1 MTTDDLEKDEQ
12 KTIPELEQIITE
24 KPKKKKWG
32 FLSDP
37 NWTIIPFGIILPL
50 VAIATEL
57 ITHMCSEFV
66 YNPLPTVWH
75 IVLYAMISVGN
86 AVIFWGTTKFSPR
99 GLTSLKIVNGFIL
112 GIAFWFFIQGLT
124 LVPLSILAIIC
135 SITSPLFIFVGLS
148 GLSPLMAIL
157 ASFKN
162 NKQHKMDND
171 TTGIGR
177 KCIWIGIIIAILV
190 MTSLELHS
198 VLTMRNMQD
207 VISAGT
213 VNSEKALKW
222 LRKSGNKEVML
233 RRCYERAST
242 GNGIISTL
250 SNAGNNLT
258 TDDVRTI
265 YYRVEGETFDNA
277 PAPVNLDKG
286 GFSSFDLDPDGFGN
300 RNEPE
305 KIISWLSMDSSTID
319 GSVDADAA
327 LAYMQ
332 WTISFKNTTSSNQ
345 EAKMLVALP
354 PGAVVSRL
362 TLWINGEE
370 REAAFAARRR
380 VEKAYD
386 EIVSQERDPV
396 LVTTNGTDRVSV
408 QCFPVPPNGSMKIRI
423 GITAPL
429 LLESRFTSTG
439 KLVMPNVIDQNFVT
453 RDSLQRTIW
462 IESKGKAASLLNI
475 PIEKTNTGIYALR
488 GKVPENSF
496 TKIAKIIEFDRNSA
510 VHYAWSPDSI
520 DPKNSVIQQ
529 SFFPSNLSLNRSALR
544 LAIVIDG
551 SQCMKDSVAAIS
563 KAIAKLPEGVEFT
576 IILAGDNE
584 KTIVPVQTATPAKCA
599 QAAATINN
607 IKCVGGTDNVPALV
621 SAWNIAAG
629 KQSGAILWIHGPQPV
644 AISDTANLLQCLDRR
659 KEGVKL
665 YSMDAVSGV
674 NVILKDFDD
683 RANVYNALRIGTLDD
698 DIARFLAE
706 YNGKPCFKLK
716 RTRLNSSEWTDRK
729 HSKETTEHLSR
740 LWAKDQ
746 AQEFYVKGGSK
757 NIESAIAIAR
767 RYQLVTPVTGA
778 VVLETKQ
785 QYKDNGLEPVA
796 PGTVPTVPEPEE
808 WMLIIIAAAVLGYF
822 AWKRKKRCAAF

>member
-12 KTIPELEQIITE
+12 KTIPEIEQIITE

-32 FLSDP
+32 FLSNP

-50 VAIATEL
+50 LAIATEL
-57 ITHMCSEFV
+57 ITHMCSGFIFD
-66 YNPLPTVWH
+66 PFPTVWH
-75 IVLYAMISVGN
+75 IALYAMISVGN
-86 AVIFWGTTKFSPR
+86 TVILLGRKWDSQR
-99 GLTSLKIVNGFIL
+99 GFTLLKLINGFIL
-112 GIAFWFFIQGLT
+112 GIAFWYFLQGIAL
-124 LVPLSILAIIC
+124 LPLGILAVC
-135 SITSPLFIFVGLS
+135 FSIFSPLLIIIGLC
-148 GLSPLMAIL
+148 GLSPTLAIL
-157 ASFKN
+157 ASFAN
-162 NKQHKMDND
+162 NKQNNLVDDNINK
-171 TTGIGR
+171 G
-177 KCIWIGIIIAILV
+177 KKHIWTGIIIAILV
-190 MTSLELHS
+190 MASLELHS
-198 VLTMRNMQD
+198 VLTMRSMQD

-233 RRCYERAST
+233 RRCYQRASS

-258 TDDVRTI
+258 TDDVRNI

-277 PAPVNLDKG
+277 PAPVNLDRG
-286 GFSSFDLDPDGFGN
+286 GFLSFDLDPDGFGN
-300 RNEPE
+300 RNESE
-305 KIISWLSMDSSTID
+305 KIISGLSMDSSTID

-370 REAAFAARRR
+370 HEAAFAARRR

-429 LLESRFTSTG
+429 LLESISTG

-475 PIEKTNTGIYALR
+475 PIEKTSTGIYVLR

-496 TKIAKIIEFDRNSA
+496 TRIAKIIEFDRNSA
-510 VHYAWSPDSI
+510 VISAWTPDSI
-520 DPKNSVIQQ
+520 DPKNSVIQE
-529 SFFPSNLSLNRSALR
+529 SFYLSNLSINRWGQR

-551 SQCMKDSVAAIS
+551 SLCMKDSVAAIS

-576 IILAGDNE
+576 VILAGDNE

-621 SAWNIAAG
+621 SAWNIAAA
-629 KQSGAILWIHGPQPV
+629 KPSGAILWIHGPQPV
-644 AISDTANLLQCLDRR
+644 AISDTTNLLQYWDRR
-659 KEGVKL
+659 KERVKL
-665 YSMDAVSGV
+665 YSMDAVSGD

-683 RANVYNALRIGTLDD
+683 RTNVYNTLRIGTLDD
-698 DIARFLAE
+698 DIARVLAE
-706 YNGKPCFKLK
+706 FNGEPHLKVK
-716 RTRLNSSEWTDRK
+716 RTRLKSSEWTDRK
-729 HSKETTEHLSR
+729 NSKETSEHLSR

-746 AQEFYVKGGSK
+746 AQEFYVKGDSK

-778 VVLETKQ
+778 VVLETNQ

-822 AWKRKKRCAAF
+822 AWKRKKRCTVL